1 MMNSV
6 HQKMKCK
13 ANWSVGKDLVY
24 MEQESMEEVFQ
35 QGPDEIS
42 KEETRHELGP
52 GVKGYIGDMGE
63 WESRILKESR

>member
-1 MMNSV
+1 MKGKVKRSV
-6 HQKMKCK
+6 RK
-13 ANWSVGKDLVY
+13 NLVY

-42 KEETRHELGP
+42 EEETRHELGP

-63 WESRILKESR
+63 WESRMLKESR